1 MLLFLKYDD
10 DYRSFDIN
18 SILAVIY
25 LTNRSFDI
33 DGNQN
38 MEYGVHQ
45 SERMIV
51 WTK

>member
-10 DYRSFDIN
+10 DY
-18 SILAVIY
+18 
-25 LTNRSFDI
+25 RSFDI